1 MDDVEAKEILSS
13 GALAVRSRVRQAL
26 QRAGLSQSEAS
37 RRAQASCP
45 KAVRQLLSNA
55 YIKGAKPRDPEV
67 QRAFA
72 EALGADPLW
81 LWFGST
87 ANLERGRIWSSS
99 DGEETDVEGVL
110 EPERSSDVPASSPS
124 GFPMRPDPAAYAVP
138 VATDTWEPL
147 VRRGDCVLV
156 TPSYPPTIGALV
168 YVRTSAG
175 DGIYRLA
182 AMSDDGVVLI
192 GPTGM
197 PASKS
202 ASSAT
207 IHRVGGIVCG

>member
-1 MDDVEAKEILSS
+1 M
-13 GALAVRSRVRQAL
+13 
-26 QRAGLSQSEAS
+26 SQSEAS
-37 RRAQASCP
+37 RQAQAACP
-45 KAVRQLLSNA
+45 KAIRQLLSNA
-55 YIKGAKPRDPEV
+55 YIKGARPRDPEV
-67 QRAFA
+67 QKAFA

-87 ANLERGRIWSSS
+87 ANLERGRMWPSS
-99 DGEETDVEGVL
+99 DDEEADGEPVPEA
-110 EPERSSDVPASSPS
+110 EPERGSEVPASSPS
-124 GFPMRPDPAAYAVP
+124 SFPMRPDPAAYAVP
-138 VATDTWEPL
+138 VATDAWEPL
-147 VRRGDCVLV
+147 VRRGDCILV
-156 TPSYPPTIGALV
+156 TPSYPPSIGSLV

-182 AMSDDGVVLI
+182 AMAGDSVVLI
-192 GPTGM
+192 APTGM